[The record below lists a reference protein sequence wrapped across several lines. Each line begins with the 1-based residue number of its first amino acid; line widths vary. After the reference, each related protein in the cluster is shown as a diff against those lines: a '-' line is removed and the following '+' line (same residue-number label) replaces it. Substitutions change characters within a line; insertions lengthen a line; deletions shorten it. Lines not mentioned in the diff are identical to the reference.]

1 MTKIEDIIN
10 TEIKLHQQF
19 KNVNVIG
26 FDMDMAI
33 VRYNNDAIATLIYEC
48 MLEHLVTVFP
58 FLKESKLDFS
68 FSKRGLVIDLELGLV
83 LKLDNKK
90 RVIKAFRGKSIVS
103 KEELDSIYHDEQVIG
118 SSSPLKDYDGG
129 NSARFFTMI
138 SFFETPITSVFRD
151 FMEHQ
156 NNESIR
162 LGKPIDYSTF
172 KQFGKEIS
180 VSFGKHFND
189 FYTGHYYTSFRND
202 PSKYIYKVSDQ
213 LKNWLMEIRS
223 KNNTK
228 VLLITNSKSE
238 YCHSVMEYSFGA
250 NFRDYFD
257 CIIVDAKKPEFFK
270 GDINSKPFTKL
281 MSFHP
286 KEKSDYIQC
295 PNIEL
300 GVTQDTVFKGGN
312 IHLLLNKLKDHF
324 QKDQISFCY
333 VGDNLIG
340 DVVAPKQVQ
349 LMTVAIIEEIQDPDE
364 IIILKREKNTKN
376 QEVQVNNEGLVERST
391 GETNYIW
398 GSFFHIHDDH
408 ENLSI
413 DTFWSSILRDNA
425 DIVVYGVDTL
435 VEYYYQDKFDN
446 KDTLA
451 PCAVVYGQG
460 Y

>member
-1 MTKIEDIIN
+1 MSNIEEIIK
-10 TEIKLHQQF
+10 TEVELHKQF

-33 VRYNNDAIATLIYEC
+33 VRYNNETTALVIYEC
-48 MLEHLVTVFP
+48 VLDHLVTVFP

-68 FSKRGLVIDLELGLV
+68 FSKRGLVIDLELGLI

-103 KEELDSIYHDEQVIG
+103 KEEIDSIYHDEMVIG
-118 SSSPLKDYDGG
+118 SPLKDYNGS

-138 SFFETPITSVFRD
+138 SFFETPITSIIRD
-151 FMEHQ
+151 FMEYQ
-156 NNESIR
+156 ISESIR
-162 LGKPIDYSTF
+162 LDKPIDYSLF
-172 KQFGKEIS
+172 KQLVKEIYI
-180 VSFGKHFND
+180 SFGKHFND
-189 FYTGHYYTSFRND
+189 FYTGHYYTSFRKD
-202 PSKYIYKVSDQ
+202 PSKYIYKASDR

-223 KNNTK
+223 PKHNTK

-238 YCHSVMEYSFGA
+238 YCHSVLEFSFGK

-257 CIIVDAKKPEFFK
+257 CIIVDAKKPDFFSS
-270 GDINSKPFTKL
+270 DINSKPFTKL

-286 KEKSDYIQC
+286 KEKSDYIPC
-295 PNIEL
+295 SNIEL
-300 GVTQDTVFKGGN
+300 NVTHDTVFKGGN
-312 IHLLLNKLKDHF
+312 IHLVLNKLKEHF

-333 VGDNLIG
+333 VGDNIIG
-340 DVVAPKQVQ
+340 DVVAPKQVK

-376 QEVQVNNEGLVERST
+376 QDVQVNSEGLVERST
-391 GETNYIW
+391 GEANYVW

-408 ENLSI
+408 QNISI
-413 DTFWSSILRDNA
+413 DTFWSGILRDNA

-446 KDTLA
+446 QDTLA
-451 PCAVVYGQG
+451 PCAVVYSQ
-460 Y
+460 